1 MFKPAKS
8 KRPVLRMAIGLCLSL
23 NLLPVLACGP
33 FFDDAVFYLRSHPD
47 APMKRFLSG
56 SLGVLE
62 PTYARSYLIF
72 AYRYLQ
78 DKPLTAAE
86 RASAYDLLCYRLGM
100 ANIDPRSE
108 VSPREAGSGVDVWNN
123 ARKKV
128 KGARV
133 REFSSWDTFRN
144 IDGEDYISYL
154 NCTPDAFIT
163 AAATLDKRISTYGAD
178 SAEVKAWL
186 EAQDQVFSH
195 CSSSGY
201 NYEKKQQNPPPPFPA
216 TLPATVPLAQRQDRF
231 YQLAASRFYAGEF
244 EVARALFREI
254 AADKASPWHQIAEY
268 MVART
273 YIREGTLAK
282 DVAKGQKLLQQAM
295 DILDGLMRKPEF
307 ASFSSSIEDLRHFL
321 LIRLRRD
328 GTFKDLSS
336 KIVSDGLGDKFGKS
350 VGDYTFI
357 LDRYFNESGDE
368 SSETHEIEDKKVR
381 ELVRGEDLSNWL
393 WSFSDTSEAGLSEAR
408 SQYSSK
414 KSLPWLLALATKIK
428 GADKQAPEL
437 IKALAAVPQRSSGYI
452 HARYH
457 LARLNLE
464 RGAANARP
472 ARAIIDGV
480 INSDIPPSAR
490 AKFATLKLET
500 AADLSDFLSLSYVA
514 PAAVVSGWNTIE
526 MPENAPEVEKG
537 LKYRY
542 EKPLLLPLSADFINY
557 RLNLS
562 DFLKAAA
569 GPTIPAGR
577 KFDFAQAAFT
587 RAFLLNDMAQL
598 LKAQSLMKAS
608 QSAFARS
615 LDIGAAASPE
625 EKRFSA
631 AFFLLQNPGARPYVT
646 GGIPRATEFNHIDDY
661 SDNWWGTPAVSSEG
675 LKDCKVSLPAS
686 KGVDVELKTMQKTG
700 AAPTFLSQVVLDFAR
715 NHPSDARVPE
725 ALHMVVKATRFGSG
739 DDNTS
744 KASAAA
750 FKLLHSKYK
759 GNPWTKKTPYHY

>member
-514 PAAVVSGWNTIE
+514 PAAVV
-526 MPENAPEVEKG
+526 
-537 LKYRY
+537 
-542 EKPLLLPLSADFINY
+542 
-557 RLNLS
+557 
-562 DFLKAAA
+562 
-569 GPTIPAGR
+569 
-577 KFDFAQAAFT
+577 
-587 RAFLLNDMAQL
+587 
-598 LKAQSLMKAS
+598 
-608 QSAFARS
+608 
-615 LDIGAAASPE
+615 
-625 EKRFSA
+625 
-631 AFFLLQNPGARPYVT
+631 
-646 GGIPRATEFNHIDDY
+646 
-661 SDNWWGTPAVSSEG
+661 
-675 LKDCKVSLPAS
+675 
-686 KGVDVELKTMQKTG
+686 
-700 AAPTFLSQVVLDFAR
+700 
-715 NHPSDARVPE
+715 
-725 ALHMVVKATRFGSG
+725 
-739 DDNTS
+739 
-744 KASAAA
+744 
-750 FKLLHSKYK
+750 
-759 GNPWTKKTPYHY
+759 